1 MNRRPGLHRAALLI
15 GVCLAL
21 LGGGCLAPVG
31 ADAARPRDATRGAA
45 GRGAAVQRSAVLFIA
60 DGLGPA
66 YVTAT
71 RIARG
76 GEDGMLH
83 MDAMPYTAILR
94 TNAADDPV
102 TDSAAAATAMA
113 CGRKTAAGVLGQDAT
128 AIYGKRS
135 GRTLESI
142 ATWAAR
148 RGVAVGIIS
157 TARITHAT
165 PAAFY
170 ASQNDR
176 DLEEAIALQALDAD
190 LDFLIGGGRAR
201 FQRALG
207 VGAEDLEKSLAT
219 RGWRLV
225 TDSAGLRAAGAAP
238 GRVLGLFADS
248 HMPYEPERL
257 RMAAGKDGSGAV
269 PSLAEMTTW
278 GIDRLKKEGTG
289 FLLVVEGGRPDHAG
303 HENWARTLVDEVAAF
318 DEAIGATLARVDAAS
333 TLVLATGDH
342 ETGGLAINGGK
353 SGATVLTF
361 ATGPGTKQQA
371 DRAPWGAEDPAPSL
385 IHEEHAGHSAVDVPL
400 YAWGAGSAEVHGTL
414 ENTAVYF
421 LLRAHF
427 EGKPAARESLIHPG
441 R

>member
-1 MNRRPGLHRAALLI
+1 LLI

-21 LGGGCLAPVG
+21 LGAGCLASVG
-31 ADAARPRDATRGAA
+31 PAAAPPRETARGA
-45 GRGAAVQRSAVLFIA
+45 GGPGGAAAPRSAVLFIA

-76 GEDGMLH
+76 GDDGMLH

-94 TNAADDPV
+94 TYAADDPV

-113 CGRKTAAGVLGQDAT
+113 CGRKTVNGALGQDAT
-128 AIYGKRS
+128 AIYAKRP

-142 ATWAAR
+142 AVWAAR
-148 RGVAVGIIS
+148 RGMAVGIIS
-157 TARITHAT
+157 TARVTHAT

-190 LDFLIGGGRAR
+190 LDFLLGGGRAR
-201 FQRALG
+201 FRSALR
-207 VGAEDLEKSLAT
+207 VGAEDLEESLAG

-225 TDSAGLRAAGAAP
+225 TDSAGLRAADAAP
-238 GRVLGLFADS
+238 GRMLGLFADS

-257 RMAAGKDGSGAV
+257 QMATGKDGGAV

-278 GIDRLKKEGTG
+278 GIDRLKKEGAG

-342 ETGGLAINGGK
+342 ETGGLAINSGK

-371 DRAPWGAEDPAPSL
+371 DRAPYGAEDPAPSL

-400 YAWGAGSAEVHGTL
+400 YAWGAGSDAVHGTL

-427 EGKPAARESLIHPG
+427 EGKPAARESLVQPG